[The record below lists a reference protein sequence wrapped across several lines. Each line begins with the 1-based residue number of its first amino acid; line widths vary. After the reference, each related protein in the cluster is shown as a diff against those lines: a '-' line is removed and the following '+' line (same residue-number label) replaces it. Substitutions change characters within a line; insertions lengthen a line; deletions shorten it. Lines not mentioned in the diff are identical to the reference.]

1 MKVKSK
7 LWLSYFSFALLFSIS
22 IFWLLVEL
30 KGFSSSVSGYIQSD
44 ITALTGVSEQLQKL
58 EDVYSLYLTLFIPSG
73 RPGYTKYSQV
83 NKARTKFSDDW
94 ENLKKKVKKPVHYS
108 TFNKIID
115 QTYHII
121 HQKKVSSTEKDE
133 YNKKTKIEREIDKEW
148 AAINSYIIKSI
159 SSLKNNRPSDAEYIR
174 KTHIIPQVK
183 KIRANL
189 SALLKIYSKRSQ
201 RKSKEILDYTA
212 LTYKLIPYFLVTLI
226 ILLFVVALIFSNRIT
241 KPLASLKD
249 AIDQVAVQDYNISIK
264 DKSNDEI
271 GELSTA
277 FEQLAER
284 LKDSEKY
291 KTSMLSQF
299 THEMKDPI
307 GATIQATRL
316 LLKSPD
322 TSKQQSRFLK
332 IIENNSERLRKLI
345 NNILHSATYD
355 RETIKL
361 DYSLAD
367 IVDVLKKVII
377 ALSLNAKEKNIKI
390 VYGWVPDKIVC
401 EIDSDKMEE
410 VFQNLISNAIK
421 FSKEGSTIKI
431 ALKSSGVSTVE
442 FAIQDQGIGIPKK
455 ETPYIFEKMYRA
467 SNSKKISVK
476 GTGLGLYITSHIIR
490 AHGGKITVNS
500 TLGKG
505 TEFRVKLP
513 RNRKIAEEG
522 GWFDA

>member
-7 LWLSYFSFALLFSIS
+7 LWLSYFSFAILFSIS
-22 IFWLLVEL
+22 TIWLLIEL
-30 KGFSSSVSGYIQSD
+30 KGFSSSVSGYVQSD
-44 ITALTGVSEQLQKL
+44 ITALTGVSQQLQKL

-73 RPGYTKYSQV
+73 RPGYAKYSQV
-83 NKARTKFSDDW
+83 NKARAAFSDDW
-94 ENLKKKVKKPVHYS
+94 ENLKKNIKKS
-108 TFNKIID
+108 DNKSAFGEFID
-115 QTYHII
+115 GLYHLI
-121 HQKKVSSTEKDE
+121 HRKKDSSAERDEYKKRTGIEKD
-133 YNKKTKIEREIDKEW
+133 IDKDW
-148 AAINSYIIKSI
+148 KAVNNYILKSI
-159 SSLKNNRPSDAEYIR
+159 SALKKNRPSDAEYLR
-174 KTHIIPQVK
+174 KTHVIPLVK

-189 SALLKIYSKRSQ
+189 SILLKIYGKRSQ
-201 RKSKEILDYTA
+201 RKSKEILEYTA
-212 LTYKLIPYFLVTLI
+212 LTYRIMPY
-226 ILLFVVALIFSNRIT
+226 ILGALIVLLLITAAVFSSRLT
-241 KPLASLKD
+241 RPLVSLRN
-249 AIDQVAVQDYNISIK
+249 AIDQVAVQDYDIYIK
-264 DKSNDEI
+264 NKPNDEI
-271 GELSTA
+271 GDIGIA

-307 GATIQATRL
+307 GATVQATRL

-322 TSKQQSRFLK
+322 TTKQQTRFLK

-361 DYSLAD
+361 DYSRVD
-367 IVDVLKKVII
+367 IVEVLKKVIVS
-377 ALSLNAKEKNIKI
+377 LSLNAKEKGIKV
-390 VYGWVPDKIVC
+390 VYGSVPQRIVC
-401 EIDSDKMEE
+401 EIDPDKMEE

-455 ETPYIFEKMYRA
+455 ELPYIFEKMYRA
-467 SNSKKISVK
+467 SNSKQISVK

-490 AHGGKITVNS
+490 AHGGKISVES
-500 TLGKG
+500 TLNKG
-505 TEFRVKLP
+505 TVFKVKLP